1 MINNGKDIPDI
12 AWRVWNKYYME
23 GGNKV
28 VTEYGHAFRAQC
40 CSCGC
45 RHCPFEPKHQGTKEF
60 YFLLHIQFLQMF
72 FQHQKK

>member
-1 MINNGKDIPDI
+1 MINNGKDVPDI

-23 GGNKV
+23 GDNKV

-45 RHCPFEPKHQGTKEF
+45 RHCPYEPKYQGSSKIRED
-60 YFLLHIQFLQMF
+60 LQGKLGF
-72 FQHQKK
+72 RLGPID